1 VNFDIGEVLT
11 HAWQITWKNKILW
24 VAGVVFGLFFA
35 FLVPLM
41 MTPVFLPVIM
51 RSTDLNRWGGA
62 FIAIYVLGIVLFF
75 LLMIPLST
83 FMQIWLTRG
92 ILHGTQDEGEL
103 SVRKLIRESQPYFMK
118 VLGLLLLTSLA
129 TTLITFI
136 IQGIVMIF
144 TILTLGLGMFCAMP
158 LMMLSYP
165 LMFFTIVW
173 MEQAM
178 NGIVIDDFAV
188 MDAIRQGWYLIRKN
202 LLPFG
207 LMALVVYFG
216 VGMVTS
222 ALMMP
227 LMTPIFI
234 IPFSFVENND
244 PNLAVLAISFLCML
258 ASAPIFALVF
268 GWSMAFTKSAW
279 VLTYLRLT
287 RSTGSPQPILQEV
300 TA

>member
-1 VNFDIGEVLT
+1 MNFDIGEVLT